1 MDRLTI
7 AAIQFASN
15 ADTSGVSLILAT
27 GHIRLGRS
35 KSIISAGTVGC
46 WTITPNTCKKY
57 GQILTQTVDLNQ
69 YRGHEEGRTMSELFV
84 VKHYTAEDR
93 PTIKGNGFDGLEIG
107 DTREESEAFILF
119 VNNLISTNSN
129 FEMLYYHLVETC
141 PEARAVIE
149 SFTIGLLKC

>member
-1 MDRLTI
+1 
-7 AAIQFASN
+7 
-15 ADTSGVSLILAT
+15 
-27 GHIRLGRS
+27 
-35 KSIISAGTVGC
+35 
-46 WTITPNTCKKY
+46 
-57 GQILTQTVDLNQ
+57 
-69 YRGHEEGRTMSELFV
+69 MSELFV

-149 SFTIGLLKC
+149 SFTIDLLKR